1 MDIEK
6 VLITST
12 FLYQNIAENKGEQ
25 SMDELLKIAIPQSLE
40 NLQLP
45 SPELL
50 TYYKNIDN
58 RVIWLD
64 STVDDMWLEYEKQ
77 IIEWNREDKD
87 VPIEERKPIKLMF
100 FSYGGQ
106 IDINYSFIDLIQKSK
121 TPIWGIN
128 MGQACSAACFIFIAC
143 HKRFAMP
150 RSSYLIHQGGVD
162 GGFSGTYEQVCAAIM
177 EYQRQMDELGAY
189 LIQFTDITQEM
200 LDERFATE
208 WYLTAGEAV
217 KFGVADKIVEDIDEI
232 L

>member
-1 MDIEK
+1 MND
-6 VLITST
+6 V
-12 FLYQNIAENKGEQ
+12 
-25 SMDELLKIAIPQSLE
+25 MKIMIPNDLE
-40 NLQLP
+40 NMQLP

-50 TYYKNIDN
+50 TYYKNLEH

-64 STVDDMWLEYEKQ
+64 SSVDDMWLEYEKQ
-77 IIEWNREDKD
+77 IIEWNREDKKIP
-87 VPIEERKPIKLMF
+87 VEKRKPIKLMF

-143 HKRFAMP
+143 HKRLAMP

-162 GGFSGTYEQVCAAIM
+162 GGFSGTYEQVVAAIM
-177 EYQRQMDELGAY
+177 EYQRQVEELGEY
-189 LIQFTDITQEM
+189 LLAHTKITQEM
-200 LDERFATE
+200 LDEKFASE
-208 WYLTAGEAV
+208 WYLTAEDAV
-217 KFGVADKIVEDIDEI
+217 ELGVADKIIDNIDEI

>member
-1 MDIEK
+1 MED
-6 VLITST
+6 L
-12 FLYQNIAENKGEQ
+12 
-25 SMDELLKIAIPQSLE
+25 MKIMIPQNLE
-40 NLQLP
+40 NMQLP

-50 TYYKNIDN
+50 TYYKNLEH

-87 VPIEERKPIKLMF
+87 VPVDDRKPIKLMF

-106 IDINYSFIDLIQKSK
+106 IDINYSFIDLIQQSK

-143 HKRFAMP
+143 HERFTMP
-150 RSSYLIHQGGVD
+150 RSSFLIHQGGVD
-162 GGFSGTYEQVCAAIM
+162 GGFSGTYEQVVASIM
-177 EYQRQMDELGAY
+177 EYQRQVEELGAY
-189 LIQFTDITQEM
+189 LIENTKIDQEM
-200 LDERFATE
+200 LNERFASE
-208 WYLTAGEAV
+208 WYLTASEAIEL
-217 KFGVADKIVEDIDEI
+217 GVADKIIDDIDEI

>member
-1 MDIEK
+1 MDKI
-6 VLITST
+6 
-12 FLYQNIAENKGEQ
+12 QNGNIIIGIPEDIANY
-25 SMDELLKIAIPQSLE
+25 
-40 NLQLP
+40 QLP
-45 SPELL
+45 NPELL
-50 TYYKNIDN
+50 TYYKNISN

-64 STVDDMWLEYEKQ
+64 TGVDDMWLEYEKQ
-77 IIEWNREDKD
+77 IIEWNREDIGLKPED
-87 VPIEERKPIKLMF
+87 RRPIKLMF

-162 GGFSGTYEQVCAAIM
+162 GGFSGTYEQVVAAIM
-177 EYQRQMDELGAY
+177 EYRRQIEELGDY
-189 LIQFTDITQEM
+189 LLKHTKITEE
-200 LDERFATE
+200 LLEEKFASE
-208 WYLTAGEAV
+208 WYLTAEEAIE
-217 KFGVADKIVEDIDEI
+217 FGVADEIVNDIDDI

>member
-1 MDIEK
+1 
-6 VLITST
+6 
-12 FLYQNIAENKGEQ
+12 
-25 SMDELLKIAIPQSLE
+25 MDELMKIMIPQNLE
-40 NLQLP
+40 NMQLP

-50 TYYKNIDN
+50 TYYKNLDH

-87 VPIEERKPIKLMF
+87 TPIKKRKPIKLMF

-106 IDINYSFIDLIQKSK
+106 IDINYSFIDLIQQSK

-143 HKRFAMP
+143 HKRFTMP
-150 RSSYLIHQGGVD
+150 RSSFLIHQGGVD
-162 GGFSGTYEQVCAAIM
+162 GGFSGTYEQVVASIM
-177 EYQRQMDELGAY
+177 EYQRQVEELGSY
-189 LIQFTDITQEM
+189 LIEYTKIDQEM
-200 LDERFATE
+200 LNERFASE
-208 WYLTAGEAV
+208 WYLTASEAIEL
-217 KFGVADKIVEDIDEI
+217 GVADKVIDDIDEI

>member
-1 MDIEK
+1 MDK
-6 VLITST
+6 MTNG
-12 FLYQNIAENKGEQ
+12 NIIIGIPE
-25 SMDELLKIAIPQSLE
+25 DIA
-40 NLQLP
+40 NYQLP
-45 SPELL
+45 NPELL
-50 TYYKNIDN
+50 IYYKNLNN

-64 STVDDMWLEYEKQ
+64 TGVDDMWLEYEKQ
-77 IIEWNREDKD
+77 IIEWNREDIGLKPED
-87 VPIEERKPIKLMF
+87 RRPIKLMF

-162 GGFSGTYEQVCAAIM
+162 GGFSGTYEQVVAAIM
-177 EYQRQMDELGAY
+177 EYRRQIEELGDY
-189 LIQFTDITQEM
+189 LLKHTKITEEV
-200 LDERFATE
+200 LEEKFASE
-208 WYLTAGEAV
+208 WYLTAEEAV
-217 KFGVADKIVEDIDEI
+217 ALGVADEIVNDIDDI